1 MDEKKINEID
11 TPTAEPTPSATTVA
25 PETSFTVVYQY
36 KGIYHPENTD
46 AAAPT
51 EPKDAPPV
59 GEPGEIAYSEAAGE
73 MRAPEVTLPET
84 EPSHTQTD
92 RPAREDDETVIPTE
106 PETPLYAEVAERP
119 GKTATAAVASGPA
132 TASKAEPQK
141 RRVSG
146 FAVMSFLCG
155 LAAVFSSWLGYTGAL
170 MSIVGLAF
178 VSVSA
183 RRDPDKKLRVFA
195 VLGLI
200 VCLVALVLSSI
211 FIAVRWL
218 PGVDLSFPLDAT
230 AFLG

>member
-1 MDEKKINEID
+1 MDEKKINETD
-11 TPTAEPTPSATTVA
+11 TPTAEPTPSAAAVA

-36 KGIYHPENTD
+36 KGIYCPEKTD
-46 AAAPT
+46 AVTPT
-51 EPKDAPPV
+51 EPEDAPPV
-59 GEPGEIAYSEAAGE
+59 AEPGVIVYSEAAAE
-73 MRAPEVTLPET
+73 MRAPEVTLPEE
-84 EPSHTQTD
+84 EPTCLQTD
-92 RPAREDDETVIPTE
+92 RSAREDDEAVIPTE

-119 GKTATAAVASGPA
+119 CETVTTPAPAATVAA
-132 TASKAEPQK
+132 KAEPQK

-178 VSVSA
+178 VAVSA

-200 VCLVALVLSSI
+200 VCLVALVLSGI
-211 FIAVRWL
+211 FIAVRWV
-218 PGVDLSFPLDAT
+218 PGLDLSIPT
-230 AFLG
+230 AFLR